1 MGLFGLSRFNP
12 VQYSTRAVCA
22 DLDTPFYLNL
32 GFIVILAISLNIFDN
47 VFHQLGHSIK
57 NFPLRLTDLW
67 DIATPATGF
76 CTLLLSYCFQFALTT
91 RIFTFVI
98 IYNHFWFS
106 FQYKCIELSRD
117 LPLFLIHIPN
127 PGILIITFILLV
139 IKYFYYFRIFFSA
152 PLGGL

>member
-1 MGLFGLSRFNP
+1 MCYPGSIQSNTL
-12 VQYSTRAVCA
+12 
-22 DLDTPFYLNL
+22 LDTPFYLNL
-32 GFIVILAISLNIFDN
+32 EFIVILAISLNIFDN

-76 CTLLLSYCFQFALTT
+76 CTLLLSYCFQFALKT
-91 RIFTFVI
+91 RNFTFVI

-106 FQYKCIELSRD
+106 FQYKCIELRRD

-127 PGILIITFILLV
+127 PGILIITLNTSI
-139 IKYFYYFRIFFSA
+139 ISA
-152 PLGGL
+152 SSFPPH

>member
-12 VQYSTRAVCA
+12 VQSSAVCA

-47 VFHQLGHSIK
+47 VFHQLGHSIE
-57 NFPLRLTDLW
+57 NF
-67 DIATPATGF
+67 PATGF

-106 FQYKCIELSRD
+106 FQYKCIELRRD

-127 PGILIITFILLV
+127 PGILIITLNTSI
-139 IKYFYYFRIFFSA
+139 ISA
-152 PLGGL
+152 SSFPPH